1 MASAA
6 PNLGVAQL
14 LIVQLAAFLAALLW
28 VSGLHKLVRRERT
41 QRIVHEFAGVPPR
54 LAPPLVAAVAAAE
67 VLAGVLLWLPSSR
80 VLGGALALLIWGGYL
95 GLIVRAI
102 AQGRRDADCGCSFG
116 AGQRPLGGYQV
127 ARNTGLCGAALLVA
141 AAAAGSASPGIAII
155 SAQILAALAL
165 LALYG
170 ALDQVMSLAA
180 PRAGALL

>member
-6 PNLGVAQL
+6 SFLDVARL

-28 VSGLHKLVRRERT
+28 ASGLHKLVRRERT
-41 QRIVHEFAGVPPR
+41 QAVMREFAGVPPR
-54 LAPPLVAAVAAAE
+54 LAPSAVGAVAVTE
-67 VLAGVLLWLPSSR
+67 VLAGVLLWLPWSR
-80 VLGGALALLIWGGYL
+80 ALGGALALLIWGGYL
-95 GLIVRAI
+95 GLILRAI

-116 AGQRPLGGYQV
+116 AGQRPLGAYHV
-127 ARNTGLCGAALLVA
+127 TRNVGLSGAALLVA
-141 AAAAGSASPGIAII
+141 AASSASSGPAVT
-155 SAQILAALAL
+155 SVQILAALTL

>member
-1 MASAA
+1 MVSAA

-41 QRIVHEFAGVPPR
+41 QTIVREFAGVPPR
-54 LAPPLVAAVAAAE
+54 LAPLLVAAVAAAE

-102 AQGRRDADCGCSFG
+102 MQGRRDADCGCSFG
-116 AGQRPLGGYQV
+116 AGQRPLGAYQV

-141 AAAAGSASPGIAII
+141 AAAGSASPGIAIF